1 MSGSMD
7 KLFLEIGRGLSLSIK
22 LIVAGYLLYISRT
35 GHRKS
40 ALILALAWLSA
51 ALSIAFDIVGILEL
65 NSIFEALFAS
75 LLFCGILKVSEEE
88 AFYPLIQEF
97 YYVASVPFIMTLYLI
112 GITNLGNTSEWMT
125 SISLPYGLSGIYIF
139 LAGILTISLS
149 KIYHKKAMLLAISL
163 MLYGVHEMDYPLL
176 RPVEWFAPI
185 GFLLGATFT
194 FMVSYSVI
202 QFVRTERFQEF
213 PKKRRTGKS
222 ESGIETGV
230 LIIDEEKYRE
240 IKQTLQDTE
249 VLAFLRD
256 LSDIPEK
263 WKVYFITHITGKEFK
278 TISPTN
284 LPKMAELAN
293 RYLHS
298 TTKTGQRGIIIIDCL
313 EYLIMYNSFESI
325 VKFLSSL
332 RDFVLMYEGTLILV
346 TNPSAWN
353 KKEWALLKRLLS

>member
-7 KLFLEIGRGLSLSIK
+7 ELFLDIGRGLSLSIK
-22 LIVAGYLLYISRT
+22 LIAAGYLLYISRT
-35 GHRKS
+35 GNRKS

-75 LLFCGILKVSEEE
+75 LLFCGILRVSEEE

-97 YYVASVPFIMTLYLI
+97 YYAASVPFIMTLYLI
-112 GITNLGNTSEWMT
+112 GIINLGDTSEWMT
-125 SISLPYGLSGIYIF
+125 SISLPYGLSGLYIF

-202 QFVRTERFQEF
+202 QFVRTERFQELL
-213 PKKRRTGKS
+213 RRKETQK
-222 ESGIETGV
+222 IEIEKGV
-230 LIIDEEKYRE
+230 LIVNEDMYKQ
-240 IKQTLQDTE
+240 IKESLRDFE

-256 LSDIPEK
+256 ISDVPEK
-263 WKVYFITHITGKEFK
+263 WEAYFITHVTGKDVK

-293 RYLHS
+293 RYLRA
-298 TTKTGQRGIIIIDCL
+298 TAAIDQQGVIVIDCL

-332 RDFVLMYEGTLILV
+332 RDFVILYNGSLIII

-353 KKEWALLKRLLS
+353 KKEWALLKRLLE